1 MVHSYFLKAHEYM
14 LMQSKKVRKHGE
26 VTELTFNPVNTD
38 RTSNDNLTEFLEL
51 CRLSDIQ
58 YA

>member
-1 MVHSYFLKAHEYM
+1 MVHSSFLKAHEYM
-14 LMQSKKVRKHGE
+14 LMQSKKVGKHGE
-26 VTELTFNPVNTD
+26 VTELTFNLVNTD

-51 CRLSDIQ
+51 YGLSDIQ